1 MSNLTRPVTGWADGI
16 LLTVPISNLASGGSI
31 GSAASTVDVSN
42 AALINQTTA
51 AKVITIPAPT
61 NGLPMLYNL
70 SNVGSEGFY
79 AYGRFIR
86 PGSSHTFVYVQSVGW
101 RRTSSSPQI
110 IAQSAVGVTAPAD
123 TNENTLATIT
133 IPGGVMGSNG
143 RIYVEAYFTVTAST
157 NSKTWRVR
165 LGGTTLHSGSTASA
179 TGVSVGIMAAIANRN
194 SESSQ
199 VGTGFTGN
207 GVSATAH
214 PTGTVD
220 TTADQTLTITGQKT
234 TGAETMTLT
243 QYTVRL
249 ERFD

>member
-1 MSNLTRPVTGWADGI
+1 MSLLLRGLGRNKIPVSITNR
-16 LLTVPISNLASGGSI
+16 SSGGSI
-31 GSAASTVDVSN
+31 GSAASTVDVSDV
-42 AALINQTTA
+42 ALVNQTTA
-51 AKVITIPAPT
+51 GKVLTIPTPT
-61 NGLPMLYNL
+61 SGLAMFYTLAC
-70 SNVGSEGFY
+70 VGTEGFY

-86 PGSSHTFVYVQSVGW
+86 PGSAHEFVYVPGVGW

-110 IAQSAVGVTAPAD
+110 IAQYAVGVTAPAD

-133 IPGGVMGSNG
+133 IPGGVMGANG
-143 RIYVEAYFTVTAST
+143 RLYVEAYFTVTAST

-165 LGGTTLHSGSTASA
+165 LGSTALHTGSTASG
-179 TGVSVGIMAAIANRN
+179 TGVSVGIMASIANRN

-234 TGAETMTLT
+234 TGAETMTLA